1 MQVTSTG
8 LPLTTDGSKSLRV
21 VSAEQQEK
29 MRDTAQALEASF
41 LSEMLKYTG
50 LGENKSEFSG
60 GVGEEQFSSFLR
72 EEQAS
77 EMAKAGGIGLAETIF
92 NSMLKRAQNG

>member
-1 MQVTSTG
+1 MQVTQTG
-8 LPLTTDGSKSLRV
+8 LPLSIGSSQTPRV
-21 VSAEQQEK
+21 VSAETQEK
-29 MRDTAQALEASF
+29 MHKTAQALEASF

-72 EEQAS
+72 EEQAK

-92 NSMLKRAQNG
+92 NAMLKRAQNG

>member
-1 MQVTSTG
+1 MQVTTTG
-8 LPLTTDGSKSLRV
+8 LPLTTDGSTSSRV

-72 EEQAS
+72 EEQAN